1 MNVAYYQCLPSVT
14 KKFQRYDIQR
24 PKGAKHNDRKKKS
37 TLIHREEQLI
47 IWKLTTAPTGKVN
60 P

>member
-1 MNVAYYQCLPSVT
+1 MWLTTSVYHQSQ
-14 KKFQRYDIQR
+14 KKFQIYDIQR

>member
-1 MNVAYYQCLPSVT
+1 MIYKDQ
-14 KKFQRYDIQR
+14 
-24 PKGAKHNDRKKKS
+24 KGQNNDRKKKS
-37 TLIHREEQLI
+37 TLIHKEQLI